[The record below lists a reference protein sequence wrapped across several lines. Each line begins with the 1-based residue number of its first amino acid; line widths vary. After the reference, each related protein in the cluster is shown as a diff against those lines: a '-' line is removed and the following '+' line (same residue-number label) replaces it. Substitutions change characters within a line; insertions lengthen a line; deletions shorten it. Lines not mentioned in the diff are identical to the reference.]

1 VHDGIHYALGCNG
14 NGVALMS
21 YLGHRVA
28 RHMLGVDRDAGAFG
42 EGEFPLSGAG
52 IASQIAV
59 PLGTA
64 LYQLDD
70 LWRGRVR
77 VALS

>member
-1 VHDGIHYALGCNG
+1 
-14 NGVALMS
+14 
-21 YLGHRVA
+21 
-28 RHMLGVDRDAGAFG
+28 MLGVDRDAGAFG